1 MASSQRKNFS
11 WSRPAAADRR
21 PILRLSAGGCK
32 WDVRLVGLISRK
44 RFLVSHPMDEGKL
57 VFVKEGELL
66 DVSNFDGAVISAF
79 KASVMRVILGET
91 PGLELSLPPLEERRR
106 ESVRQSRRVF
116 CVMPCSVRYG
126 PEADALRAGFTG
138 DLSDSGAQIAID
150 LLPLP
155 PSVTQVDVSM
165 RLSVLGES
173 RTMTVRAAIR
183 SSAVDPRPSVD
194 AVLLGLQF
202 VELDP
207 NDRLV
212 LAMFLCERLLADADD
227 VFGAIR

>member
-1 MASSQRKNFS
+1 MASSPRKNFS

-21 PILRLSAGGCK
+21 PILRLSASGRK

-57 VFVKEGELL
+57 VFVKEGEVL

-106 ESVRQSRRVF
+106 ESVRQSRRAF

-138 DLSDSGAQIAID
+138 DLSDSGAQIAVD
-150 LLPLP
+150 LPLP

-183 SSAVDPRPSVD
+183 SSAVDSRPSVD

-202 VELDP
+202 VEIDP
-207 NDRLV
+207 NDRLA
-212 LAMFLCERLLADADD
+212 LAMFVRERLLADADD